1 MEAYIYVLLVLLVVM
16 VAMYL
21 IKQKRYKRLM
31 KASRKQLEDNKK
43 IKNKLA
49 MTRLKQEE
57 KELIKQLALE
67 RKQKQKIIDRA
78 YKDARKF
85 ISDPTSELFNRVMNE
100 LVKEYQEEEEHRK
113 EYFNKLD

>member
-1 MEAYIYVLLVLLVVM
+1 MEVMVNVLLVLLVVM

-21 IKQKRYKRLM
+21 IKQKRYKRLL
-31 KASRKQLEDNKK
+31 KATNKQREANDK
-43 IKNKLA
+43 IKSKLA

-57 KELIKQLALE
+57 KELIKQLAIE

-85 ISDPTSELFNRVMNE
+85 ISDPSSKLFNRVFNE
-100 LVKEYQEEEEHRK
+100 LVNEYLQEEEHRK
-113 EYFNKLD
+113 EYLNKLD

>member
-1 MEAYIYVLLVLLVVM
+1 MEATIYILLVLLVVM

-31 KASRKQLEDNKK
+31 KATSKQREANDK

-57 KELIKQLALE
+57 KELIKQLAIE

-78 YKDARKF
+78 YKDSRKF
-85 ISDPTSELFNRVMNE
+85 ISDPSSKLFERVFNE
-100 LVKEYQEEEEHRK
+100 LVKEYLQEEEHRK
-113 EYFNKLD
+113 EYLNKLD

>member
-1 MEAYIYVLLVLLVVM
+1 MEITIYILLVLLVVM

-21 IKQKRYKRLM
+21 IKNKRYNRLL
-31 KASRKQLEDNKK
+31 KASNKQREANDK

-57 KELIKQLALE
+57 KELIKQLAIE

-78 YKDARKF
+78 YKDTRKY
-85 ISDPTSELFNRVMNE
+85 ITDPSSKLFNRVFSE
-100 LVKEYQEEEEHRK
+100 LVKEYLEEEEHRK
-113 EYFNKLD
+113 EYLNKLD

>member
-1 MEAYIYVLLVLLVVM
+1 MEAYIYILLVLLVVM

-21 IKQKRYKRLM
+21 IKEKRYKRLI
-31 KASRKQLEDNKK
+31 KASKKQQEANNK

-57 KELIKQLALE
+57 KELAKQLALE
-67 RKQKQKIIDRA
+67 RKQKQKIVDRA
-78 YKDARKF
+78 YKDARKV
-85 ISDPTSELFNRVMNE
+85 IGDPSSKLFNRVMNE
-100 LVKEYQEEEEHRK
+100 LVNEYQEDEEHRK